1 MSKKKKKKLGNRMA
15 DRYWGA
21 EKMFICGVI
30 SVVENIGEEGRGE
43 GKKIDIEID
52 AQFVRITNR
61 INIDST
67 SDGLRFSLVKL
78 CSIIWTDRVT
88 RKWL

>member
-1 MSKKKKKKLGNRMA
+1 
-15 DRYWGA
+15 
-21 EKMFICGVI
+21 MFICGVI

-43 GKKIDIEID
+43 AKKIDIEID

-67 SDGLRFSLVKL
+67 SDGLRFF
-78 CSIIWTDRVT
+78 R
-88 RKWL
+88 

>member
-1 MSKKKKKKLGNRMA
+1 MVG
-15 DRYWGA
+15 RYWGA

-30 SVVENIGEEGRGE
+30 SVVENIGEEGRE
-43 GKKIDIEID
+43 EAKKIDIEID

-67 SDGLRFSLVKL
+67 SDGLRFF
-78 CSIIWTDRVT
+78 R
-88 RKWL
+88 